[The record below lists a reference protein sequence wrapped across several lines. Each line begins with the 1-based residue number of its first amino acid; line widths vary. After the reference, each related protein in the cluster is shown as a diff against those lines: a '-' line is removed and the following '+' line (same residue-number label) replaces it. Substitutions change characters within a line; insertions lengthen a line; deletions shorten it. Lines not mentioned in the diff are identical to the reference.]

1 MSEDQGDPKRAKT
14 GAAPRPATP
23 AGWEGASR
31 EGIVQCLLK
40 YDAVYDHINVPAAFV
55 TPTAAAAPVE
65 DTKAAAVAAAE
76 AEAAAW
82 PLASFPLGA
91 GAEYIVHANHM
102 IQLEAAGATFSPE
115 FSHQYFALG
124 EDGEL
129 PEVCLGYLNPSISIR
144 LTPTCRFYV
153 GARADHRLPQFDE
166 GEAGEGK
173 EGSSGGSGSGSS
185 GSGGSSSSSSG
196 GGGGGE
202 DEDGDQ
208 REEGED
214 EGEVDEDARA
224 DDEAFEGLLSNPVA
238 SGIEQSLLRRVRLGL
253 APPSFCTRDAA
264 AYASWLAED
273 QVAAPVGKRIGAP
286 WSVQR
291 AGEAGGEGG
300 GGKDMFE
307 LYRGD
312 TSDVLVQEMLAR
324 LTAVAMWYINGASLV
339 DVTDP
344 KVGGGG

>member
-1 MSEDQGDPKRAKT
+1 MQCHIHFKFPDKT
-14 GAAPRPATP
+14 KIKNAFTYNWRLWTMV
-23 AGWEGASR
+23 EIR
-31 EGIVQCLLK
+31 ELL
-40 YDAVYDHINVPAAFV
+40 
-55 TPTAAAAPVE
+55 
-65 DTKAAAVAAAE
+65 
-76 AEAAAW
+76 
-82 PLASFPLGA
+82 S
-91 GAEYIVHANHM
+91 
-102 IQLEAAGATFSPE
+102 
-115 FSHQYFALG
+115 
-124 EDGEL
+124 
-129 PEVCLGYLNPSISIR
+129 
-144 LTPTCRFYV
+144 
-153 GARADHRLPQFDE
+153 
-166 GEAGEGK
+166 EAGFANVVVYWE
-173 EGSSGGSGSGSS
+173 
-185 GSGGSSSSSSG
+185 
-196 GGGGGE
+196 GE

-224 DDEAFEGLLSNPVA
+224 DDEAFEGLLSNPAVA